1 MKYCLTERLD
11 QYTTLEIRT
20 NLPSVFEAVAKDLL
34 LGDSYIKAA
43 MDLIAAQEASE
54 GVERKW
60 LALKHTPDMDTVSLG
75 VIIASS
81 DREAIEQAENTWLPY
96 MRDDQYI
103 EVIEIATL

>member
-1 MKYCLTERLD
+1 MKYCLTERVD
-11 QYTTLEIRT
+11 EYTTLEIRT
-20 NLPSVFEAVAKDLL
+20 SLPSVFEAVAKDLL

-43 MDLIAAQEASE
+43 MEMIAAQEPTE

-81 DREAIEQAENTWLPY
+81 DREAIEQAENTWLPF
-96 MRDDQYI
+96 MGDDQSI
-103 EVIEIATL
+103 EVIEIAT